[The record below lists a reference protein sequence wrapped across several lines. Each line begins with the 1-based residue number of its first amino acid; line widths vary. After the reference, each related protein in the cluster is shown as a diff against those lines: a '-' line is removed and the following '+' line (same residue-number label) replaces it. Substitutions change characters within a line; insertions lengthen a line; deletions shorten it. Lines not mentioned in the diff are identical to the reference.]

1 MDFTFSPRQLA
12 IAIAAA
18 IPLAVSAAETPMVAT
33 DPTRVM
39 WTRR

>member
-33 DPTRVM
+33 SHCRI
-39 WTRR
+39 